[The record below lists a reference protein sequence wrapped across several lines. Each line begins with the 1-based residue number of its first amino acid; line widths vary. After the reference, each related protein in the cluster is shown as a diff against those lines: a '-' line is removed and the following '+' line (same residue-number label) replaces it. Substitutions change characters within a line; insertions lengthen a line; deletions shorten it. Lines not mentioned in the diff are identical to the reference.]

1 MVVVHLAWAYV
12 EQRFD
17 RERSAQIQTY
27 GDIIRRHRDEHA
39 VNWLTGALEM
49 AIVTGDLDLVLNHFL
64 RLDSHAA

>member
-12 EQRFD
+12 EQRFA

-39 VNWLTGALEM
+39 VDWLKGALEM
-49 AIVTGDLDLVLNHFL
+49 ALETGDVDLVLHHFL
-64 RLDSHAA
+64 RLEA